1 MIDPLDIVRPNIRA
15 LSPYSTARDEYE
27 GGIGI
32 FLDANE
38 SPYDNGMNRYPDPRQ
53 RKLKARISELY
64 GAAPDTIFI
73 GNGSDEAIDLAF
85 RIFCTP
91 AQDNAV
97 AITPSY
103 GMYRVAADINDVEMR
118 EVPLAPDFTL
128 DNDRLLAA
136 CDDRT
141 RLIFVCSPNNPS
153 GNAFELG
160 QLVDLVGR
168 ARAMVIIDEAYIDF
182 STKGSLLP
190 RLAEFPNLIILRT
203 LSKARAMAGL
213 RVGLAFAAPQV
224 AELFARVK
232 YPYNINCLAQQTALE
247 QLEKPI
253 VAQVAEI
260 ISERTRCAAALA
272 ECPEVARVYPSDAN
286 FLLVKVRGARRLYN
300 HLVERGIIVRDRSKM
315 VGCDESLR
323 ITIGTPAENDKML
336 ETVRNYRYE

>member
-1 MIDPLDIVRPNIRA
+1 MIDPLEIVRPNIRA

-118 EVPLAPDFTL
+118 EVPLGEDFTL

-160 QLVDLVGR
+160 QLVDLVLR

-190 RLAEFPNLIILRT
+190 RLSEFPNLIILRT

-253 VAQVAEI
+253 DAQVAEI
-260 ISERTRCAAALA
+260 ISERTRCAAVLA

-286 FLLVKVRGARRLYN
+286 FLLVKARGARRLYN